1 MHTPSAAP
9 IHGWTHGYSMHPTP
23 HGYIA
28 GCTPAAGDACPHPL
42 RYASLKLPNT
52 AGWYRGIVDTLCCYT
67 GGIPREWRQSAEDL
81 GPPDLGYRC
90 GHGEIH
96 AVAVRAR
103 APARTHARTRARARA
118 PTRAHARGRVR
129 ARYALTPQGPG
140 TPYWVRC
147 GRDGAGGPD
156 RASQGLPGP
165 PEGPSE
171 TPPETPPETP
181 DTPPET
187 PSDPS

>member
-1 MHTPSAAP
+1 MRTSA
-9 IHGWTHGYSMHPTP
+9 T
-23 HGYIA
+23 
-28 GCTPAAGDACPHPL
+28 L

-103 APARTHARTRARARA
+103 APARTHARAPAPRAGAYARARA
-118 PTRAHARGRVR
+118 QAPAHAVCP
-129 ARYALTPQGPG
+129 YPPGPG

-147 GRDGAGGPD
+147 GRDGAGCPIQGPNPPGSGPRTTVLCTPAPGAHTRISGD
-156 RASQGLPGP
+156 PPTSLRRPPTSHRRPPTTSDHLRHPSRMASPIYP
-165 PEGPSE
+165 I
-171 TPPETPPETP
+171 
-181 DTPPET
+181 
-187 PSDPS
+187 